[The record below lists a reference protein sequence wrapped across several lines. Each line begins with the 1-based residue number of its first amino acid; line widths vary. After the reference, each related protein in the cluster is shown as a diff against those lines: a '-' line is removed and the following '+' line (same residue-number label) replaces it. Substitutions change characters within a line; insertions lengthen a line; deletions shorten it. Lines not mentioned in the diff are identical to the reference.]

1 MQERRVVDIYIPK
14 KKEEKPVSTPKEEE
28 RVEREKPKI
37 HFSVPSL
44 KGKGIKIGSA
54 FLLLAVFI
62 FLFFYLPKAKISIW
76 PETESVDL
84 SFTVTV
90 DEEAN
95 EANLTDKVIP
105 GEILEVEKSVSED
118 FTATGKAT
126 KEGKAEGIITVYNE
140 YSIQPQVF
148 IATTRFISAEGK
160 LFRTPTKVVV
170 PGGKQE
176 GGKLVAGQ
184 IDIKVIADEVG
195 PEYNIGP
202 STFSIP
208 GFAGTDRYTKFYAKS
223 FQTMTGGFLSGAS
236 LVTKDDLEEAETSLT
251 KKAKEAAEAS
261 LLANLQSEARS
272 AFAFLDSAIQT
283 EVTDNFT
290 LATVG
295 QETNNFNYQSKAVS
309 KTMVFRE
316 IDLENFVKEYILSKD
331 SEGKEVWL
339 ESLRIDYTPETI
351 NLTSGKMVLS
361 LNVTAKTYQGVDI
374 SRLKEVV
381 SGKSLTAGKIFLEN
395 QAGITK
401 AEVELWPFWAKRAP
415 RDLEKIEIGLKID

>member
-1 MQERRVVDIYIPK
+1 MQERRMVDIYIPE
-14 KKEEKPVSTPKEEE
+14 KKEEKPVSIPRVEE
-28 RVEREKPKI
+28 RVGGEKPKI
-37 HFSVPSL
+37 HFSLPSF

-54 FLLLAVFI
+54 FVLLAVLI
-62 FLFFYLPKAKISIW
+62 FLFFNLPKAEISIW

-105 GEILEVEKSVSED
+105 GEILEVEKSVSEN

-126 KEGKAEGIITVYNE
+126 KEGKAEGIVTVYNE
-140 YSIQPQVF
+140 YSTQPQVL
-148 IATTRFISAEGK
+148 IATTRFISTEGK
-160 LFRTPTKVVV
+160 LFRTPTRVVV

-176 GGKLVAGQ
+176 GGKFVAGQ
-184 IDIKVIADEVG
+184 INIKLVADEVG

-223 FQTMTGGFLSGAS
+223 SQAMTGGFLSGAS
-236 LVTKDDLEEAETSLT
+236 LVTEDDLEEAETSLT
-251 KKAKEAAEAS
+251 KKAKEAAKAS
-261 LLANLQSEARS
+261 LLADLQSEARS

-283 EVTDNFT
+283 EVTENFT

-295 QETNNFNYQSKAVS
+295 QEANNFNYQSKAVS
-309 KTMVFRE
+309 KTMIFRE
-316 IDLENFVKEYILSKD
+316 ADLESFVKEYILSKV
-331 SEGKEVWL
+331 SEGKEVWS
-339 ESLRIDYTPETI
+339 ESLKIEYAPETI

-361 LNVTAKTYQGVDI
+361 LNVTAKVYQGVDI
-374 SRLKEVV
+374 ERLKEVV
-381 SGKSLTAGKIFLEN
+381 SGKSLTAGKVFLEN

-401 AEVELWPFWAKRAP
+401 AEVGFWPFWVKRAP
-415 RDLEKIEIGLKID
+415 RDLEKIEISLKID